1 MLRFF
6 KKGRTKK
13 TGVGPMKPKSPQHKR
28 SEQKHIRK
36 KSTGSLQFGPNVTY
50 SVSTDHSSGPSSFEG
65 HPLVHV
71 SSSASTHLRRN
82 ANEIE
87 SLDQSLSTSESAWS
101 LVPPDGRAPATSSR
115 HLEAEIQFAKLK
127 LQQMKDVVVDPPK
140 RATVHDQDQYI
151 SSEFPGAKDMPA
163 ISRDV
168 VDLVTSES
176 IMVTVSN
183 STTMLNDGDCDAHAV
198 DDFIQTGMSLSTCGI
213 LSNYRPIF
221 GTYDDDQSHVTD
233 VTENA
238 VKLGDIFWW
247 GHQ

>member
-13 TGVGPMKPKSPQHKR
+13 SGVEPMKPKSPQHKR

-36 KSTGSLQFGPNVTY
+36 ESTGSLQFGPNVTY
-50 SVSTDHSSGPSSFEG
+50 SISTDHSSGPSSFEG

-71 SSSASTHLRRN
+71 SSSATTHLRRN

-115 HLEAEIQFAKLK
+115 HLEAEIQLAKLK
-127 LQQMKDVVVDPPK
+127 LQQMKQVVVDPPK
-140 RATVHDQDQYI
+140 CAAVHYQDQVV
-151 SSEFPGAKDMPA
+151 SSEFPGAKDTPA

-183 STTMLNDGDCDAHAV
+183 STTMPNDGECDAHAV
-198 DDFIQTGMSLSTCGI
+198 DDLIQTGMSVSTCGI

-221 GTYDDDQSHVTD
+221 GAYDDDQSYVSEATAN
-233 VTENA
+233 TF
-238 VKLGDIFWW
+238 KLGDIFWW